1 MSDIASLK
9 RMEALSELDL
19 KPVGAQPG
27 FFGGT
32 IASIRDIFRHSE
44 LLGLLVRR
52 ELRARYKD
60 STLGFVWSLLKPIT
74 QMLIYSLVLGEF
86 LEMSRGIP
94 QFAIFVYSGLTIWM
108 LFNEIVSGGTG
119 SVVANSGLVKKV
131 YLPREIFPLSTV
143 GASLVNFAIQ
153 FVVLLTTTV
162 IVRSVPWS
170 MNLLYVP
177 LAIMLVVTFG
187 TAIAILMSAL
197 NVYLRDI
204 QHLMEIVMMM
214 LFWASPIVYGYV
226 YVDSYFDK
234 ISAGGFLSELY
245 LSNPVT
251 LAVLAFQRGMW
262 LEGADQPFPDNMVL
276 RMSIALFVSLVFLW
290 ISQRVF
296 ARLEGNFAQE
306 L

>member
-1 MSDIASLK
+1 MSDVASVK

-32 IASIRDIFRHSE
+32 IASIRDIFSHKE
-44 LLGLLVRR
+44 LLGLLIRR

-60 STLGFVWSLLKPIT
+60 SALGFVWSLLKPIT

-86 LEMSRGIP
+86 LAMARGIP

-108 LFNEIVSGGTG
+108 LFNEIVGGGTG

-143 GASLVNFAIQ
+143 GASMVNFGIQ
-153 FVVLLTTTV
+153 FLVLLTTTV

-170 MNLLYVP
+170 TNLVYVP
-177 LAIMLVVTFG
+177 IAILLIVTFG

-214 LFWASPIVYGYV
+214 LFWASPIVYGYK
-226 YVDSYFDK
+226 YVADYFNE
-234 ISAGGFLSELY
+234 IALGGFLSELY
-245 LSNPVT
+245 LANPIT

-262 LEGADQPFPDNMVL
+262 EAGADQPFPDNMLL
-276 RMSIALFVSLVFLW
+276 RMSIAL
-290 ISQRVF
+290 
-296 ARLEGNFAQE
+296 
-306 L
+306 